1 MIGTKADIAK
11 VLTDG
16 LNGDP
21 VVQPAAT
28 YFRLADVAEVF
39 GMMIAAVANVAGAE
53 TAGAVAQ
60 SFDGRNDNFGP
71 KVVNSS

>member
-21 VVQPAAT
+21 MVQPTAT

-39 GMMIAAVANVAGAE
+39 GAMLAAVANVAGADA
-53 TAGAVAQ
+53 AGAVAQ
-60 SFDGRNDNFGP
+60 SFVGRNDKASDLAG
-71 KVVNSS
+71 